1 MRTAGLLLTDRN
13 GICPKLVSLVKDFV
27 GTDCQRND
35 RLMVQNGT
43 THPCQAQYR
52 TMADLRF
59 QNGYLQYLVLAENVY
74 LFV

>member
-13 GICPKLVSLVKDFV
+13 SICPKLVSLVKDFV

-35 RLMVQNGT
+35 HLMVQNGST
-43 THPCQAQYR
+43 SVLGTISYYV
-52 TMADLRF
+52 RF
-59 QNGYLQYLVLAENVY
+59 TFPKWLEHLYLAENVY